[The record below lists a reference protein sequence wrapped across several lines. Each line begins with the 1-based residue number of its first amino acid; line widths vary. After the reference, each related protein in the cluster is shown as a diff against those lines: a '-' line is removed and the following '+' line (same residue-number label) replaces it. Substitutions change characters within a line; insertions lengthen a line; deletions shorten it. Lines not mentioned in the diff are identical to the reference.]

1 MKMLGWKWIG
11 IAMLSG
17 MVMVACDDDDND
29 GKDNLHQV
37 DRDFM
42 TQAAYSNRAEIEM
55 GNLAE
60 TKGTFNYIEIFGA
73 AMADEHQSA
82 LNDLEEIA
90 DDLDY
95 TLPVGLDAEA
105 AAIMEDLNV
114 LTGFAFDSAYIKT
127 QALAH
132 AEAEALFEAQVE
144 NGKNK
149 QLKNFAENMLP
160 KIRMHKEI
168 ADSIQ
173 IALHDSVATVPTGRK
188 VKTLKK

>member
-1 MKMLGWKWIG
+1 MRLHGWKGMGIG
-11 IAMLSG
+11 MLSC
-17 MVMVACDDDDND
+17 MALVACDDDNNAD
-29 GKDNLHQV
+29 KNLHQV

-42 TQAAYSNRAEIEM
+42 TQAAYANRAEIEM

-60 TKGTFNYIEIFGA
+60 TKGTFNAIEIFGA
-73 AMADEHQSA
+73 TMADEHQNA

-95 TLPVGLDAEA
+95 TLPTGLDAEA
-105 AAIMEDLNV
+105 AAIRDDLNV

-127 QALAH
+127 QAVAH
-132 AEAEALFEAQVE
+132 AEAEALFEAQVQ

-149 QLKNFAENMLP
+149 QLKNFAENMLH

-173 IALHDSVATVPTGRK
+173 IALHDSVSTLPTGRK